1 LRFVSALAGVFA
13 ASCVLAPVALGAQ
26 SASQRAD
33 ALLARMTPSEKL
45 SLVGSGRAGVPR
57 LGIPSL
63 SFVDGPNGIGEG
75 SPRVTSF
82 PNARGP
88 LSDRAAGR
96 ARDPG
101 DSDRQDRFD
110 VSTTWRVTGGRYR
123 IYLGTSSRDLPQ
135 RTSLNVGGEPG

>member
-1 LRFVSALAGVFA
+1 MKGAHGAHRLRFVSALAGVFA

-33 ALLARMTPSEKL
+33 ALLARITPSEKL

-82 PNARGP
+82 PNAVSIGASWDPVLAARYGAA
-88 LSDRAAGR
+88 LGAEAAGKGDAMLAAPTINPHATFRSAR
-96 ARDPG
+96 A
-101 DSDRQDRFD
+101 
-110 VSTTWRVTGGRYR
+110 
-123 IYLGTSSRDLPQ
+123 
-135 RTSLNVGGEPG
+135 